1 MPSALDV
8 HWRNRGDCRRSLYYD
23 ELISMSTDVKRSR
36 IIVNLSRLSLN
47 AIDRNDRKID
57 GGSSALLRCSPLLRF
72 RERSSCRTV
81 TRCPTLPERFPFV
94 RIRVNRWTVVFRDD
108 FDNGRCSNGSYVSL
122 PRTNPSSG
130 FPEIKSEERT
140 LICRLQRLGNLPFAV
155 PRLEQ
160 GSSSLVIA
168 Q

>member
-23 ELISMSTDVKRSR
+23 ELILMSTDVKRSR
-36 IIVNLSRLSLN
+36 IIINLSRLSLN

-57 GGSSALLRCSPLLRF
+57 GESSSLLLYSPLLRF
-72 RERSSCRTV
+72 RKRSSCCTV
-81 TRCPTLPERFPFV
+81 TRPTLPERFSFV
-94 RIRVNRWTVVFRDD
+94 RIRVNRWTVVFRGD

-122 PRTNPSSG
+122 PRTNPSCG

>member
-23 ELISMSTDVKRSR
+23 ELILMSTDVKRSR
-36 IIVNLSRLSLN
+36 IIINLSRLSLN

-57 GGSSALLRCSPLLRF
+57 GGSSSLLRYSPLLRF
-72 RERSSCRTV
+72 RKRSSCCTV
-81 TRCPTLPERFPFV
+81 TRPTLPERFSFV
-94 RIRVNRWTVVFRDD
+94 RIRVNRWTVVFRGD

-122 PRTNPSSG
+122 PRTNPSCG